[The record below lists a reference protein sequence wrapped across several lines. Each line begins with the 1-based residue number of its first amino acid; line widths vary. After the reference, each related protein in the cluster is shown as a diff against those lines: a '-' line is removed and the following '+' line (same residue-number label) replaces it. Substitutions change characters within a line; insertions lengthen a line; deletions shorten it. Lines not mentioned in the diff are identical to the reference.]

1 MRLGGEWDTDY
12 AEGTE
17 QIEMARSQPRQWS
30 RGKRLSF
37 PGPVHQLDFTDD
49 SRHLVTGNFT
59 IFVVHW
65 LHQSRR
71 VTP

>member
-1 MRLGGEWDTDY
+1 MNSIPVRDLRV
-12 AEGTE
+12 
-17 QIEMARSQPRQWS
+17 QINAGVQIINLAN
-30 RGKRLSF
+30 GVVDKRLSF